1 MLPPGPQSR
10 TEGCITRSCPT
21 HTPLLLQPLKCIIKH
36 PNGTQETILLNH
48 TFNETQ
54 IEWFRAGS
62 ALNRMKELQQ

>member
-1 MLPPGPQSR
+1 MQVGAQWCS
-10 TEGCITRSCPT
+10 
-21 HTPLLLQPLKCIIKH
+21 PLGAPNSAHPHLSATLQPLKCIIKH

>member
-1 MLPPGPQSR
+1 MFLRASPLP
-10 TEGCITRSCPT
+10 
-21 HTPLLLQPLKCIIKH
+21 LQPLKCIIKH

-62 ALNRMKELQQ
+62 ALNRMKELQQH

>member
-1 MLPPGPQSR
+1 MFLRAAPP
-10 TEGCITRSCPT
+10 
-21 HTPLLLQPLKCIIKH
+21 TPPPLLQPLTCIIKH

-48 TFNETQ
+48 TFNEGQ